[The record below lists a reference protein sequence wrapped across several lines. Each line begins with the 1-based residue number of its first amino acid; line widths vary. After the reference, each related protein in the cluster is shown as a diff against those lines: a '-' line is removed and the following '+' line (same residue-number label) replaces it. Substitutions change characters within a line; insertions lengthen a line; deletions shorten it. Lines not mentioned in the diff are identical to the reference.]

1 VIKFTAVHKEYA
13 RTGHALRNVGFHIR
27 KGDFVFLTGHSG
39 AGKST
44 VLKLIQMA
52 ELPTAGEV
60 RVSGFSS
67 SRLRR
72 KEIPQ
77 LRRKLGVV
85 FQDFRL
91 LAERTAE
98 QNVAFALEVTG
109 ARMSAIRPRVSR
121 LLAQVGLASKVG
133 ARPEELSGGERQ
145 RVAIA
150 RALANDPLILLADEP
165 TGNLDEWSTRGVFDL
180 FQEINGA
187 GMTVVMAT
195 HDLDLVRAHPQYRVL
210 ELSHGELVFDGAEES
225 PAQEV
230 L

>member
-1 VIKFTAVHKEYA
+1 
-13 RTGHALRNVGFHIR
+13 
-27 KGDFVFLTGHSG
+27 
-39 AGKST
+39 
-44 VLKLIQMA
+44 
-52 ELPTAGEV
+52 
-60 RVSGFSS
+60 
-67 SRLRR
+67 
-72 KEIPQ
+72 
-77 LRRKLGVV
+77 
-85 FQDFRL
+85 
-91 LAERTAE
+91 
-98 QNVAFALEVTG
+98 
-109 ARMSAIRPRVSR
+109 MSAIRPRVSR
-121 LLAQVGLASKVG
+121 LLEQVGLAAKVG

-180 FQEINGA
+180 FREINGA

>member
-1 VIKFTAVHKEYA
+1 MIKFTAVHKEYA
-13 RTGHALRNVGFHIR
+13 RSGLALRNVSFHVR
-27 KGDFVFLTGHSG
+27 KGEFVFLTGHSG

-44 VLKLIQMA
+44 VLKLIQMD
-52 ELPTAGEV
+52 ELPSAGEI

-67 SRLRR
+67 SRLKRR
-72 KEIPQ
+72 EISQ

-109 ARMSAIRPRVSR
+109 ARFSAIRPRVSR

-133 ARPEELSGGERQ
+133 SRPEELSGGERQ

-165 TGNLDEWSTRGVFDL
+165 TGNLDEWSSNGIFEL
-180 FQEINGA
+180 FREINA
-187 GMTVVMAT
+187 TGMTVVMAT
-195 HDLDLVRAHPQYRVL
+195 HNLDLVRSNPQYRVL
-210 ELSHGELVFDGAEES
+210 ELSHGELVFDAAEES
-225 PAQEV
+225 LPEEAR
-230 L
+230 